1 VGEGRQRSGSEM
13 AEPAES
19 TTAVAQPP
27 GPAPHAELKAKIK
40 AAFSIFDKDEKQEC
54 DVREIGTIVRS
65 LNIYPTEK
73 QLQRWIHEIEEEEAT
88 GFIKYEKFEP
98 LAVKLLTEEAL
109 SHKRHAEDEIVKAFQ
124 VLDEDK
130 KGYLEADELQRL
142 MTQYGEKFSSDEV
155 KEMLTAAVDVE
166 LGRVFYEDY
175 AELLA
180 ADS

>member
-1 VGEGRQRSGSEM
+1 M
-13 AEPAES
+13 
-19 TTAVAQPP
+19 TAVAAAQPP
-27 GPAPHAELKAKIK
+27 GPDPHAELKTKIK
-40 AAFSIFDKDEKQEC
+40 AAFNVFDKDEKQES
-54 DVREIGTIVRS
+54 DVREIGTILRS
-65 LNIYPTEK
+65 LNIFPTEK
-73 QLQRWIHEIEEEEAT
+73 QLQRWIHDIEEEEPT

-98 LAVKLLTEEAL
+98 LAVRLMTEEAL

-142 MTQYGEKFSSDEV
+142 MTTYGEKFSGEEV